1 MLGRLF
7 KRSKHT
13 GTSREEAVAAFLL
26 AQFLPEYH
34 WSMAKEEFDGAVD
47 TAGPE
52 FQKPM
57 RMWILIYCAW
67 LFRNAIVHRYNEKF
81 QREVM
86 TALRVRLA
94 RLDPAD
100 CGPLIDLPRLLEF
113 WFSKFDSAAIQAMQ
127 QRPNPED
134 RDAHLLFCIAIALVA
149 LDEGS
154 PWHMK
159 QDAPHAS
166 ILNVGVALAKVHER
180 MLPKMLAAVDMVTK
194 SAGGGFSPVAM

>member
-7 KRSKHT
+7 KRPKNTWTSK
-13 GTSREEAVAAFLL
+13 EEALAAFLL
-26 AQFLPEYH
+26 AQFQPEYH
-34 WSMAKEEFDGAVD
+34 WSIANAELDDAVN
-47 TAGPE
+47 TAGAE
-52 FQKPM
+52 FQKSM

-67 LFRNAIVHRYNEKF
+67 LFRNAVVHRYNEKF

-94 RLDPAD
+94 KLEPAD
-100 CGPLIDLPRLLEF
+100 CGPLVNLPGLLEF

-127 QRPNPED
+127 QKKKSED

-180 MLPKMLAAVDMVTK
+180 MLPKMLAAVDMVAK
-194 SAGGGFSPVAM
+194 SAG